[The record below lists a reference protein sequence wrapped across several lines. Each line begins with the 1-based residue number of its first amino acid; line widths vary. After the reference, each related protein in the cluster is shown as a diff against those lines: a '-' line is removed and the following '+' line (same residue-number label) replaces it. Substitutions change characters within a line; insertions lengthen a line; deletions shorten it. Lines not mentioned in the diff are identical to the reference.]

1 MTSPAS
7 VTPTPAS
14 ASSPAPSKLTL
25 LFWLVVM
32 LLLWSFNYIAGKIAL
47 RTLDPLS
54 LACFRLELAALV
66 MLPIYFAQPNRA
78 PLRLRDVWPFAYLGF
93 FGAII
98 NQGLF
103 TVGLNYTTSD
113 HSAVIIAIGPII
125 ILFLARAMKLEAFTT
140 GKILGMAISFAG
152 VYLLETEQGSPAH
165 SPFLLGDIITFGGVI
180 GFAAY
185 TVLGKRVAA
194 QYDAI
199 SMNTFNC
206 VAAAIMLLPLT
217 VRQAV
222 HLNWHSVAPS
232 GWLGMIYM
240 AVGSSVAAYTIM
252 YWVLR
257 YMTASRVGAMS
268 YFQPVVVILLSI
280 AFLGERPTRN
290 LLEGTAL
297 VLIGVFLAERGKA

>member
-7 VTPTPAS
+7 VTPTSAS

-113 HSAVIIAIGPII
+113 HSAVIIAVGPII
-125 ILFLARAMKLEAFTT
+125 ILFLA
-140 GKILGMAISFAG
+140 
-152 VYLLETEQGSPAH
+152 P
-165 SPFLLGDIITFGGVI
+165 
-180 GFAAY
+180 
-185 TVLGKRVAA
+185 
-194 QYDAI
+194 
-199 SMNTFNC
+199 
-206 VAAAIMLLPLT
+206 
-217 VRQAV
+217 
-222 HLNWHSVAPS
+222 
-232 GWLGMIYM
+232 
-240 AVGSSVAAYTIM
+240 
-252 YWVLR
+252 
-257 YMTASRVGAMS
+257 
-268 YFQPVVVILLSI
+268 
-280 AFLGERPTRN
+280 
-290 LLEGTAL
+290 
-297 VLIGVFLAERGKA
+297 